1 MRPLLVIIAAAI
13 PIGVF
18 AADPPKPGALP
29 VATDADAWKV
39 MPRSHPPLPVWARTL
54 VGPLPKTTAAMLDL
68 DRLHR
73 DAHPLGA
80 VLAAKLRWLAADAVG
95 CEYAKKYAEF
105 DLKQAKVPAADV
117 EAFVKGTDTQ
127 TDDEKALFKLAR
139 KLAKAA
145 YTVTDEE
152 FAAVLKAYGP
162 EKACAVVHTAAYCG
176 FFHRILFAVGA
187 EVEEGGPLPPLPA
200 PLNADPKGQAATP
213 PRAEWATLKDA
224 KPPKVTTESPWP
236 EALDF
241 QTEVAAQKERK
252 GRMPLPSKERL
263 EKLAPD
269 SKRMA
274 DSILWNTVS
283 AGYQP
288 ELTDAWF
295 VCLRAYQAEAKPDK
309 QAWYSLFWVVT
320 RGNECF
326 Y

>member
-1 MRPLLVIIAAAI
+1 MRSFLAIIAVALPLAA
-13 PIGVF
+13 F
-18 AADPPKPGALP
+18 AAAPPKPGALP
-29 VATDADAWKV
+29 VASDADAWKV
-39 MPRSHPPLPVWARTL
+39 LPRKNPPLPVWARTL
-54 VGPLPKTTAAMLDL
+54 AGPLPKTTAAMLDL

-73 DAHPLGA
+73 AEHPLGP
-80 VLAAKLRWLAADAVG
+80 VLSAKLRWLAADAIG
-95 CEYAKKYAEF
+95 CEYARKYAEF
-105 DLKQAKVPAADV
+105 DLKQAKVPSADIKT
-117 EAFVKGTDTQ
+117 FVKGTDKPTE
-127 TDDEKALFKLAR
+127 DEARLFKLTR

-162 EKACAVVHTAAYCG
+162 DKACAVVHTAAYCG

-200 PLNADPKGQAATP
+200 PLSTDPRGPAATP
-213 PRAEWATLKDA
+213 ARAEWATLKDA
-224 KPPKVTTESPWP
+224 KQPKVTTDSPWP

-241 QTEVAAQKERK
+241 QAEVATQKERK
-252 GRMPLPSKERL
+252 GRMPLPPKERL
-263 EKLAPD
+263 ENLSAD

-274 DSILWNTVS
+274 ESILWNTVS

-288 ELTDAWF
+288 AMTDAWF
-295 VCLRAYQAEAKPDK
+295 VCLRAYQAEAQPDK